1 MFYPLGKNSEKPYWG
16 GGWGGGGIRQ
26 MVRWL
31 LVFHIETNILLFIVE
46 NLHLLYS

>member
-16 GGWGGGGIRQ
+16 GGGGIRQ

-31 LVFHIETNILLFIVE
+31 LVFRIETNILLFIVE